1 MELAELSRIKK
12 VNAADILK
20 RQIDGLNA
28 TEYSMALDA
37 LRGMKTIRISN
48 REVTL
53 PGLERYTPLILQVLA
68 EFAKKQQ
75 RNVQPLMYAKS
86 DDIVIEPLR
95 PEQFSAGAGP
105 TLIANWLQD
114 GLAAGEISLLPT
126 VTQVADAA
134 TVIDVDDDEIFIFT
148 DFIEMKP
155 AIFITA
161 IQGEIDGTLYK
172 PLDMRLQ
179 MNESDLQ
186 MYELDYPWICDVSF
200 DIDAKC
206 EYAGD
211 SELTPF
217 GVHVCLGKLIA
228 GLTTA

>member
-1 MELAELSRIKK
+1 MELEELSRIKA
-12 VNAADILK
+12 VNAETILS
-20 RQIDGLNA
+20 RQVAPLG
-28 TEYSMALDA
+28 TEYQVALDA

-48 REVTL
+48 REITL
-53 PGLERYTPLILQVLA
+53 PGLERHTPLILQVLA
-68 EFAKKQQ
+68 EFKEKQK
-75 RNVQPLMYAKS
+75 RNLMPLAYAKA
-86 DDIVIEPLR
+86 DDVVIEPLR
-95 PEQFSAGAGP
+95 PEQFIAGAGP

-114 GLAAGEISLLPT
+114 GLAAGEIDGILPS

-134 TVIDVDDDEIFIFT
+134 TTIDVDDDEVFIFT

-155 AIFITA
+155 KVIITA

-172 PLDMRLQ
+172 PLDMRLP

-200 DIDAKC
+200 DIDAKV

-217 GVHVCLGKLIA
+217 GVHICLGKLIA
-228 GLTTA
+228 DLTTA